1 MSASILLLLAALVA
15 VFLAAQAFTNAIEHL
30 GERLGVSEGVT
41 GSVFA
46 AIATAM
52 PETIVPIVAIVAG
65 GRDVALNHAV
75 GVGAILGAPFMLSTL
90 SIGLMA
96 WFAGRRRGWRTA
108 FTPEVGGMRRDMHV
122 FGIAFL
128 LVAGTAVMPA
138 AWHPAQALVAAA
150 LFILYF
156 FYLLQ
161 TIRRSQSLVDDGH
174 ATEAGEALYLG
185 RLFGDARWLTIVQLV
200 AALLLLVW
208 GAKLFVAGVEQV
220 SGMVGVPALLVSL
233 LVVPV
238 ATELPE
244 KVNSILW
251 IRRSKDTLAFGNIT
265 GAMVF
270 QSTVIPGL
278 AMLLIPWHIDDLYAL
293 AAMLMTMLGVA
304 WLYWLHGS
312 RRLRPAYV
320 MVNMMLYG
328 IFVLF
333 AIVHSAAGPG

>member
-1 MSASILLLLAALVA
+1 VSASILLLLAALVV

-65 GRDVALNHAV
+65 GHDVALNHAV

-96 WFAGRRRGWRTA
+96 WFAGRRRGWGTA
-108 FTPEVGGMRRDMHV
+108 FTPEAGGMRRDMHV

-128 LVAGTAVMPA
+128 LVTGTAVMPA
-138 AWHPAQALVAAA
+138 AWHPAQALVAVA

-161 TIRRSQSLVDDGH
+161 TIRSSQTLVADGH

-185 RLFGDARWLTIVQLV
+185 RLFGDAHWVTVAQLV

-220 SGMVGVPALLVSL
+220 SVMVGMPALLVSL

-278 AMLLIPWHIDDLYAL
+278 AMLLIPWHIHDVYAL
-293 AAMLMTMLGVA
+293 AAIAMTLLGVA
-304 WLYWLHGS
+304 WLYGLHATG
-312 RRLRPAYV
+312 RLQPRHV
-320 MVNMMLYG
+320 LVNMVLYG
-328 IFVLF
+328 GFVLF
-333 AIVHSAAGPG
+333 AVVY

>member
-1 MSASILLLLAALVA
+1 MFEPILLLLSALVV

-30 GERLGVSEGVT
+30 GESLGVSEGVT

-65 GRDVALNHAV
+65 GHNASLNLAV

-96 WFAGRRRGWRTA
+96 WFAGRKRGWTSQFA
-108 FTPEVGGMRRDMHV
+108 PERSGMLRDMHV

-128 LVAGTAVMPA
+128 LVIGTALMPA
-138 AWHPAQALVAAA
+138 AWRPFQPLVAAA
-150 LFILYF
+150 LFVLYF

-161 TIRRSQSLVDDGH
+161 TIRSSQSLVDDGH
-174 ATEAGEALYLG
+174 ATESDGVLYLS
-185 RLFGDARWLTIVQLV
+185 RLFGEGHWVTVTQLIV
-200 AALLLLVW
+200 ALLLLIW
-208 GAKLFVAGVEQV
+208 GARLFVEGVEQV
-220 SGMVGVPALLVSL
+220 SLLIGVPALLVSL
-233 LVVPV
+233 LVVPI

-270 QSTVIPGL
+270 QSTVIPAL
-278 AMLLIPWHIDDLYAL
+278 AMLLIPWKIDDVYAL
-293 AAMLMTMLGVA
+293 AAIFITILAVA
-304 WLYWLHGS
+304 WLYWLHAIC
-312 RRLRPAYV
+312 RLKPGYILA
-320 MVNMMLYG
+320 NMMLYG
-328 IFVLF
+328 VFVLS
-333 AIVHSAAGPG
+333 AIFYSVGASK

>member
-1 MSASILLLLAALVA
+1 MLLLLAALVV

-65 GRDVALNHAV
+65 GHDAALNRAV

-96 WFAGRRRGWRTA
+96 WFAGRRRGWRTP
-108 FTPEVGGMRRDMHV
+108 FTPERGGMRRDMHV

-128 LVAGTAVMPA
+128 LVTGTAVMPA
-138 AWHPAQALVAAA
+138 AWHPAQALVAVA

-161 TIRRSQSLVDDGH
+161 TIRSSQALVDDGH

-185 RLFGDARWLTIVQLV
+185 RLLGDAHWVTVAQLV
-200 AALLLLVW
+200 ASLLLLVW
-208 GAKLFVAGVEQV
+208 GAKLFVAGVEQA
-220 SGMVGVPALLVSL
+220 SAMMGIPALLMSL

-251 IRRSKDTLAFGNIT
+251 IRRTKDTLAFGNIT

-278 AMLLIPWHIDDLYAL
+278 AMLLIPWHIHDIHAL
-293 AAMLMTMLGVA
+293 AAIVMTMFGVA
-304 WLYWLHGS
+304 WLYGLHAAG
-312 RRLRPAYV
+312 RLQPRHV
-320 MVNMMLYG
+320 LVNMVLYG
-328 IFVLF
+328 VFVLF
-333 AIVHSAAGPG
+333 AVVY

>member
-1 MSASILLLLAALVA
+1 
-15 VFLAAQAFTNAIEHL
+15 
-30 GERLGVSEGVT
+30 
-41 GSVFA
+41 
-46 AIATAM
+46 
-52 PETIVPIVAIVAG
+52 
-65 GRDVALNHAV
+65 
-75 GVGAILGAPFMLSTL
+75 
-90 SIGLMA
+90 
-96 WFAGRRRGWRTA
+96 
-108 FTPEVGGMRRDMHV
+108 MRRDMHV

-138 AWHPAQALVAAA
+138 AWHPAQALIAA
-150 LFILYF
+150 LLLILYF
-156 FYLLQ
+156 LYLLQ
-161 TIRRSQSLVDDGH
+161 TIRSSQALVENGH

-185 RLFGDARWLTIVQLV
+185 RLLGDAGWVSSVQLIV
-200 AALLLLVW
+200 ALLLLVW
-208 GAKLFVAGVEQV
+208 GAKLFVDGVEQV
-220 SGMVGVPALLVSL
+220 SAMMGVPALLVSL

>member
-1 MSASILLLLAALVA
+1 MSTSILLLLAALVV

-46 AIATAM
+46 ATATAM
-52 PETIVPIVAIVAG
+52 PETIVPVVAIVAG
-65 GRDVALNHAV
+65 GHDAALNHAV

-96 WFAGRRRGWRTA
+96 WFAGRRRGWRAA
-108 FTPEVGGMRRDMHV
+108 FAPERGGMRRDMHT
-122 FGIAFL
+122 FALAFL
-128 LVAGTAVMPA
+128 LVVAAAVLPPS
-138 AWHPAQALVAAA
+138 WHPAQALIAA
-150 LFILYF
+150 LLFVIYF
-156 FYLLQ
+156 LYLLQ
-161 TIRRSQSLVDDGH
+161 TIRSSQALVEDGH

-185 RLFGDARWLTIVQLV
+185 RLFGDAGWVSVTQLV

-208 GAKLFVAGVEQV
+208 GAKLFVAGVEQA
-220 SGMVGVPALLVSL
+220 STLMGVPALLVSL

-251 IRRSKDTLAFGNIT
+251 IRRGKDTLAFGNIT

-270 QSTVIPGL
+270 QGTVIPGL
-278 AMLLIPWHIDDLYAL
+278 AMLLIPWHIHDVHAL
-293 AAMLMTMLGVA
+293 AAIAMTLLGVA
-304 WLYWLHGS
+304 WLYGLHAAG
-312 RRLRPAYV
+312 RLQPRHV
-320 MVNMMLYG
+320 LVNMALYG
-328 IFVLF
+328 AFVLF
-333 AIVHSAAGPG
+333 AVVH